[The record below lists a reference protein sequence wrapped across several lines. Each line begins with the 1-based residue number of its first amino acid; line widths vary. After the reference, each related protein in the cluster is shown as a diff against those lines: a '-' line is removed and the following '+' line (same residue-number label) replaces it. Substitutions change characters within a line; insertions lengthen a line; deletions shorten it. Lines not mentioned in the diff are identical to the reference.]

1 MTKAEED
8 FETLEGT
15 GNVFR
20 DLGIPDAENEA
31 VKSGLAAEIIK
42 AMREQKLTHEAA
54 ARKAGVQ
61 RADISRIC
69 NVDLDRFT
77 IDRLARIARSLDPQV
92 HLVVARTPQQQ
103 TAARE

>member
-1 MTKAEED
+1 MTEADDDVEI
-8 FETLEGT
+8 LEGT
-15 GNVFR
+15 GNVFH

-31 VKSGLAAEIIK
+31 VKSGLATEIIK

-54 ARKAGVQ
+54 AKKAGVQ

-77 IDRLARIARSLDPQV
+77 IDRLVRIARNLDPQV
-92 HLVVARTPQQQ
+92 RLVVARTPQPK
-103 TAARE
+103 AVPA